1 MWPPLLRNPW
11 LCICLIA
18 ATGGSAILAFPCQ
31 RSLQPSQAD
40 EEDGASTA
48 AASEVQDE
56 NPNAESAQSKDKTSA
71 QQVKKKTRRG
81 SLVAAPL
88 PIVSP
93 ALGSGV
99 VPVLGYIFA
108 LSTKDKISPPSVIGA
123 AGLITNDG
131 SRGFI
136 VGGQLYMKE
145 NRYEV
150 EAAFANGNLNYN
162 LYGGDY
168 LSGLQGAKLPLRQ
181 DGRVFFGE
189 AMRNAGHKLF
199 IGPRVWIGSSIVT
212 IRQQNNEVIA
222 PPEIGLHS
230 ELVALGIIATRDTS
244 SNRFY
249 PLAGSFLNITGDFF
263 TQGLGS
269 KYSFQSYRFTF
280 DKYISLSER
289 QVLAYNAFVCLTG
302 GSPPFYGN
310 CIYGANNELR
320 GYTAGRFLDRYMLA
334 TQLEYRLVLPKR
346 FGLVGFGG
354 LGGVIPGAH
363 QPRKSHF
370 LPDIGAGLRY
380 ELSKKYHV
388 NLRLDAAQGRYGSHT
403 WAMGVGEAF

>member
-1 MWPPLLRNPW
+1 MWSPLIRNAW
-11 LCICLIA
+11 LCLCLIA
-18 ATGGSAILAFPCQ
+18 ATGASAILALPYQ
-31 RSLQPSQAD
+31 QSQQPAQVS
-40 EEDGASTA
+40 EEGASTA
-48 AASEVQDE
+48 AASEVQGK
-56 NPNAESAQSKDKTSA
+56 NSNAEPAHSEDKPSDE
-71 QQVKKKTRRG
+71 QQKKKTRRG
-81 SLVAAPL
+81 SIVAAPL

-108 LSTKDKISPPSVIGA
+108 LSTKDNISPPSVIGA

-131 SRGFI
+131 SRGFL
-136 VGGQLYMKE
+136 VGGRLYMKE
-145 NRYEV
+145 NRYQV

-168 LSGLQGAKLPLRQ
+168 LSGLQGAKLPLKQ

-189 AMRNAGHKLF
+189 AMMNVGHKLF

-212 IRQQNNEVIA
+212 IRQQNDEVIA

-249 PLAGSFLNITGDFF
+249 PLKGSFLNITGDFF
-263 TQGLGS
+263 TKGLGS

-280 DKYISLSER
+280 SKYLSLSER

-302 GSPPFYGN
+302 GEPPFYGN

-363 QPRKSHF
+363 QPRNSHF
-370 LPDIGAGLRY
+370 LPDIGTGLRY

-388 NLRLDAAQGRYGSHT
+388 NLRVDVAKGNGDYT
-403 WAMGVGEAF
+403 WAVGVGEAF